1 MTFDFLLT
9 TFIWLLGIAFLLVL
23 VGLLGNTGKIGRL
36 LSKIIMGIL
45 VIGYF
50 GIQFYYVIFP

>member
-9 TFIWLLGIAFLLVL
+9 AFIWLLVPVFLLAL
-23 VGLLGNTGKIGRL
+23 VGLLKDAGKIGSL